1 MSYNKRFRSK
11 IESSLYLDRKFYQDI
26 IDYIGGVEIADGGV
40 PSTPEIQYLTT
51 LDGGFSSSLEQ
62 DYDQIYDGG
71 TV

>member
-11 IESSLYLDRKFYQDI
+11 IESSLYLDRKFYQDL
-26 IDYIGGVEIADGGV
+26 IDYISGVEIADGGV
-40 PSTPEIQYLTT
+40 PSTSEIQYSTT
-51 LDGGFSSSLEQ
+51 LDGGFPSSLEQ

>member
-11 IESSLYLDRKFYQDI
+11 IESSLYLDRKFYQDL

-40 PSTPEIQYLTT
+40 PSTSEIQYLTT